1 MLFSLLLIALL
12 SAFYL
17 WLLRLLYIHIHP
29 GLLAG
34 ALLWG
39 GVSFGLALLLQTTLR
54 DGALLDRTGIH
65 LFSAPVLE
73 EALKALPLLLLV
85 RLQRSRPA
93 VIYGFAIGLGFAFA
107 ESALYLTTNPESSLG
122 MALARVVSVHL
133 IHGFGTGLV
142 GLLAGR
148 MRWALAAFVLAAAVH
163 AGFNWLALTLHGSLL
178 IVSGAY
184 AGIGSMIVLLLLAS
198 RTLQQSSPLSTG

>member
-1 MLFSLLLIALL
+1 MLFSLLLIVLL

-73 EALKALPLLLLV
+73 EALKALPLLLV